1 MLKIDI
7 SLHFGIK
14 TKLNNNIF
22 NYYQNYFLCH
32 VIIDQ
37 AFDIFICYVLL
48 METMHFEM
56 INSL

>member
-22 NYYQNYFLCH
+22 NYYQNYFFRH

-37 AFDIFICYVLL
+37 VFDIFTYYVLL